1 MDKGDNMMNVYKI
14 YDDEWSTIS
23 GSGQLR
29 EFTIDQVSDMFYMNS
44 FEEIDDYI
52 DTYMTKKNRKF
63 AKELMRKFKDDDTA
77 LNNVS
82 EEFLID
88 LLKTRGFEVKLL
100 TVY

>member
-1 MDKGDNMMNVYKI
+1 MNVYKI
-14 YDDEWSTIS
+14 YDNEWSTIS
-23 GSGQLR
+23 GPEQLR
-29 EFTIDQVSDMFYMNS
+29 GFTIDQVSDMFYMNS

-52 DTYMTKKNRKF
+52 DTYMKEENREF

-88 LLKTRGFEVKLL
+88 LLKTRGFEVEKLN
-100 TVY
+100 VH

>member
-1 MDKGDNMMNVYKI
+1 MNVYKI
-14 YDDEWSTIS
+14 YDNEWSTIS
-23 GSGQLR
+23 GPEQLR

-52 DTYMTKKNRKF
+52 DTYMTKKNREF
-63 AKELMRKFKDDDTA
+63 AKKLMRKFKDDDTA

-88 LLKTRGFEVKLL
+88 LLKTRGFDVEKLN
-100 TVY
+100 VH

>member
-1 MDKGDNMMNVYKI
+1 MNVYKT

-29 EFTIDQVSDMFYMNS
+29 EFTIDQVSDMFYMNT

-52 DTYMTKKNRKF
+52 DTYMKEENREF
-63 AKELMRKFKDDDTA
+63 AKELMRKFKDDNTA
-77 LNNVS
+77 LKSVND
-82 EEFLID
+82 EFLID
-88 LLKTRGFEVKLL
+88 LLKLRDFEVKLL

>member
-1 MDKGDNMMNVYKI
+1 MNIYKI
-14 YDDEWSTIS
+14 YDNEWSTIS
-23 GSGQLR
+23 GPEQLR
-29 EFTIDQVSDMFYMNS
+29 GFTIDQVSDMFYMNS

-52 DTYMTKKNRKF
+52 DTYMKEENREF

-88 LLKTRGFEVKLL
+88 LLKTRGFEVEKLN
-100 TVY
+100 VH

>member
-1 MDKGDNMMNVYKI
+1 MNVYKI

-23 GSGQLR
+23 GPEQLR
-29 EFTIDQVSDMFYMNS
+29 QFTIDQVSDMFYMNS

-52 DTYMTKKNRKF
+52 DTYMTKKNREF
-63 AKELMRKFKDDDTA
+63 AKKLMRKFKDDDTA

-88 LLKTRGFEVKLL
+88 LLKTRGFDVEKLN
-100 TVY
+100 VH

>member
-1 MDKGDNMMNVYKI
+1 MNVYKI

-29 EFTIDQVSDMFYMNS
+29 EFTIDQVSDMFYMNT

-52 DTYMTKKNRKF
+52 DTYMKEENREF
-63 AKELMRKFKDDDTA
+63 AKELMRKFKDDNTA
-77 LNNVS
+77 LNSVND
-82 EEFLID
+82 EFLID
-88 LLKTRGFEVKLL
+88 LLKLRDFEVKLL

>member
-1 MDKGDNMMNVYKI
+1 MNVYKI

-29 EFTIDQVSDMFYMNS
+29 EFTIDQVSDMFYMNT

-52 DTYMTKKNRKF
+52 DTYMKEENREF
-63 AKELMRKFKDDDTA
+63 AKELMRKFKDDNTA
-77 LNNVS
+77 LKSVND
-82 EEFLID
+82 EFLID
-88 LLKTRGFEVKLL
+88 LLKLRDFEVKLL

>member
-1 MDKGDNMMNVYKI
+1 MNVYKI

-29 EFTIDQVSDMFYMNS
+29 EFTIDQVSDMFSMNS

-52 DTYMTKKNRKF
+52 DTYMKEENHEF
-63 AKELMRKFKDDDTA
+63 AKQLMRRFNYDNTA
-77 LNNVS
+77 LNDIS

-88 LLKTRGFEVKLL
+88 LLKTRGFNVEKLN
-100 TVY
+100 VY

>member
-1 MDKGDNMMNVYKI
+1 MKVYLI

-23 GSGQLR
+23 GPEQLR

-52 DTYMTKKNRKF
+52 DTYMKKENREF

-88 LLKTRGFEVKLL
+88 LLKTRGFDVEKLN
-100 TVY
+100 VH